1 MSFRLLVIF
10 GGLISTAYGFE
21 RSAPTGTPLAWAD
34 SCVSLALN
42 SSGSDDIE
50 FTDVE
55 DTLLSSLG
63 SWNELECGQLVVNYQ
78 GLVETESVG
87 FVNNGENVNVV
98 VFRDRIG
105 SWVNDP
111 DILGLTTLTFCSGVG
126 GDCYFNGQILD
137 GDVELNG
144 NDMPFSIDGDEGQ
157 DFHDLENTLTHEL
170 GHFIGLD
177 HSLVQGSTMYASAPP
192 GEIIKRSLAQDDVNG
207 YCSIYALCEPLQRC
221 DLCAAGPPRDLTND
235 DPEMSRLAQNSS
247 SGGCTI
253 TINRCNPWLF
263 VSCLFGLVALQR
275 KRQSRCLR

>member
-1 MSFRLLVIF
+1 MSFRLLVIL

-34 SCVSLALN
+34 SCVALALN
-42 SSGSDDIE
+42 SNGSEDID

-55 DTLLSSLG
+55 DTLLRSLG
-63 SWNELECGQLVVNYQ
+63 SWNELECGQLVANYQ

-87 FVNNGENVNVV
+87 FVNNGENVNLVM
-98 VFRDRIG
+98 FRDRIG

-126 GDCYFNGQILD
+126 GECYFNGQILD

-144 NDMPFSIDGDEGQ
+144 NDMPFSFEGEETQ

-207 YCSIYALCEPLQRC
+207 YCSIYALCEPIQTC

-235 DPEMSRLAQNSS
+235 EPEMSLLAQGS
-247 SGGCTI
+247 SGGGCSKTN
-253 TINRCNPWLF
+253 NRSDPWL
-263 VSCLFGLVALQR
+263 VLSCFFGLLALNRQ
-275 KRQSRCLR
+275 RQSNSFK